1 MTDREATHVESF
13 TTSLSVA
20 LSLVD
25 RRTGEPP
32 VGEPT
37 VTVTNADYDP
47 VRTPSG
53 YYVLVDLPAN
63 PATVEV
69 TVGAE
74 AYIQEDRSITHG
86 SLPSDEP
93 LVEIELEP
101 GPAYPYGGGET
112 VVRGVVEENDEP
124 VAGATVAYVQG
135 SATARTNEA
144 GEYAFPIRDIA
155 SDDVGTDSDG
165 DEVLLPGGDTP
176 TIEATHPDDGTTDVD
191 VSIPLGGTAS
201 AHLTF

>member
-1 MTDREATHVESF
+1 VTDREATHVESF
-13 TTSLSVA
+13 TTTLSVA
-20 LSLVD
+20 ISLVD
-25 RRTGEPP
+25 RRTGGPP

-53 YYVLVDLPAN
+53 YHVLVDLPAH
-63 PATVEV
+63 PATIEV
-69 TVGAE
+69 VVDAE
-74 AYIQEDRSITHG
+74 AYIEEERPITHG

-101 GPAYPYGGGET
+101 GPAYPYGDGET
-112 VVRGVVEENDEP
+112 VVRGVVEEHGEP
-124 VAGATVAYVQG
+124 VAGAAVAYVQG
-135 SATARTNEA
+135 SATARTNED
-144 GEYAFPIRDIA
+144 GEYALPIREID
-155 SDDVGTDSDG
+155 SVDVETDSDG
-165 DEVLLPGGDTP
+165 NEILSPGGDTP

-201 AHLTF
+201 AHLAF